1 VSIQFPFDSLNLSF
15 LLSNVNL
22 SDISLVG
29 IHGDI
34 CKEEKFVKKKI
45 TGNDTNVLLIMKK
58 K

>member
-1 VSIQFPFDSLNLSF
+1 MSIQFPSDSLNLSF
-15 LLSNVNL
+15 LLSNINL

-34 CKEEKFVKKKI
+34 CKEEKLVKKKI
-45 TGNDTNVLLIMKK
+45 SGNGTSVSLIMKK